1 MAEATDVSDNV
12 GSPHEDYRGAKGI
25 GSCDDVLR
33 MPWLRHLIEGRFIRA
48 VEGGYGES
56 CEKLRPAINEKVAQS
71 SVLNIVALGRDEK
84 SPVAVRS
91 PSKRLD

>member
-12 GSPHEDYRGAKGI
+12 GSPHEDFRGAKGI

-56 CEKLRPAINEKVAQS
+56 CEKLRSAINEKVP
-71 SVLNIVALGRDEK
+71 GRDEK